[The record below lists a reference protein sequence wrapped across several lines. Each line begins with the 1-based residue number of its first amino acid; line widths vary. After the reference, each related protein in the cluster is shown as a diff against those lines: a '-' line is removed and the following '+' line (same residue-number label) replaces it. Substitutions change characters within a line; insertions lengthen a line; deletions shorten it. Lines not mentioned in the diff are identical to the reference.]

1 VDFSLVVFENLTA
14 SKASELYQRQ
24 LTKGKF
30 WGFNDLQLL
39 ITASTLVA
47 LLFTLILDAFAA
59 KHSLAVFVVALNWL
73 P

>member
-1 VDFSLVVFENLTA
+1 
-14 SKASELYQRQ
+14 
-24 LTKGKF
+24 
-30 WGFNDLQLL
+30 LQLL